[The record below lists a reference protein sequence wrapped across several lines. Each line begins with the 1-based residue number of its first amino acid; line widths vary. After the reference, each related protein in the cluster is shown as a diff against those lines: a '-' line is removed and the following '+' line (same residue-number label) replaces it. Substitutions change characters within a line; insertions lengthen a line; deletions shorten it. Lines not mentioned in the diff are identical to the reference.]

1 MSNFTTTP
9 LGIEGEAS
17 HRSLHFFWLIDWSYS
32 MQGTK
37 IQRVNWAIRDVL
49 PEIQKIEDSER
60 VKIYM
65 RAIRFGDK
73 AEWHVGPDPVPVA
86 DFQWKDMEATGG
98 STGTAAAVNLLVDAL
113 RVDKIGLRN
122 VPPVC
127 ILLSDG
133 YCTDTQATYEAAIKA
148 LDDATWGK
156 KAVRLSIG
164 IGEHEGDYNKAELDA
179 FISPYLRKEGQIET
193 LHADTPRK
201 LVQFIRLASVVA
213 TTSASKSS
221 MKGDDGAVVNPVSI
235 HKQALEDTGAPDLG
249 FGDASEVF

>member
-1 MSNFTTTP
+1 MSTITTSP

-17 HRSLHFFWLIDWSYS
+17 HRSLHFIWLIDWSYS

-49 PEIQKIEDSER
+49 PEIQKIEDTER

-65 RAIRFGDK
+65 RVIRFGDK

-86 DFQWKDMEATGG
+86 DFHWKDMEATGG
-98 STGTAAAVNLLVDAL
+98 STSTAAAVNLLVDAL
-113 RVDKIGLRN
+113 QVNKIGQRN

-133 YCTDTQATYEAAIKA
+133 YCTDAQEKYAAAIKS
-148 LDDATWGK
+148 LDESAWGK

-164 IGEHEGDYNKAELDA
+164 IGEHEGDYNKKELDA
-179 FISPYLRKEGQIET
+179 FISPYLRNEGQIET
-193 LHADTPRK
+193 LHADSPRK

-221 MKGDDGAVVNPVSI
+221 VKGGDSSTITPVTI
-235 HKQALEDTGAPDLG
+235 NKEALEDTDAPDLDY
-249 FGDASEVF
+249 GDASEVF